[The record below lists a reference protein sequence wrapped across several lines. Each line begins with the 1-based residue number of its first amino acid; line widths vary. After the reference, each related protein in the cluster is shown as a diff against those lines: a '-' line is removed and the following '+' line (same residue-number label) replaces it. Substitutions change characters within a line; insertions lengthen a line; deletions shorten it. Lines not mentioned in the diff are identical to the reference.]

1 MLIFETDQKAVKGAG
16 LLASS
21 AGKEAKIAVKKKSD
35 EIIGNVIERDTTFKL
50 L

>member
-16 LLASS
+16 LPASS

-35 EIIGNVIERDTTFKL
+35 EIIGNVIERETKFKL